1 MSITTTDEIIKVLI
15 KKDRLFL
22 DLHQRFGLIDYQS
35 NANLFEEIVR
45 TIVGQMLTIK
55 VADVITARIH
65 HLTAFEPTK
74 LATCS
79 STDLRNC
86 GISNAKV
93 NAIQTFSQD
102 YLEGKYDF
110 SRLEALSDEEVIHYL
125 RQIKGVGRW
134 TAEMIA
140 LFSLGRSNIFSYD
153 DVALKLGL
161 LKAYP
166 HYKTMN
172 KPRFEQL
179 RKKFSPYC
187 SYASLYF
194 YACRDAK

>member
-1 MSITTTDEIIKVLI
+1 MSISTTDEIINALI
-15 KKDRLFL
+15 KKDPLFL
-22 DLHQRFGLIDYQS
+22 ELHRRFGLIHYQS
-35 NANLFEEIVR
+35 NVDLFEEIVR

-55 VADVITARIH
+55 VADVINARIQN
-65 HLTAFEPTK
+65 LTAFEPTK

-79 STDLRNC
+79 SHDLRNC

-93 NAIQTFSQD
+93 KSIQTFSQD
-102 YLEGKYDF
+102 YLKGKYDF
-110 SRLEALSDEEVIHYL
+110 SRLEALSDEEVIDYL

-140 LFSLGRSNIFSYD
+140 LFSLGRSNIFSFD
-153 DVALKLGL
+153 DVALKLGI

-166 HYKTMN
+166 DYKTMN
-172 KPRFEQL
+172 KPRFNQL

-194 YACRDAK
+194 YASHDAK

>member
-1 MSITTTDEIIKVLI
+1 MSITTTPKIIEELI
-15 KKDRLFL
+15 RKERLFY
-22 DLHQRFGLIDYQS
+22 DLHQQFGLIHYQS
-35 NANLFEEIVR
+35 NDGLFEEIVR
-45 TIVGQMLTIK
+45 TIVGQMLTMK
-55 VADVITARIH
+55 VTDVINGRIEK
-65 HLTAFEPTK
+65 LTAFDPHK
-74 LATCS
+74 LAICPS
-79 STDLRNC
+79 EDLRNC

-93 NAIQTFSQD
+93 TYIQAFSHD

-110 SRLEALSDEEVIHYL
+110 SRLAQFNDEEVITYL

-140 LFSLGRSNIFSYD
+140 LFSLGRSNIFSFD

-166 HYKTMN
+166 HYKTMS
-172 KPRFEQL
+172 KIRFEQL

-194 YACRDAK
+194 YAYRDAK

>member
-1 MSITTTDEIIKVLI
+1 MSITTTPSIIEELI
-15 KKDRLFL
+15 RKDPLFSQ
-22 DLHQRFGLIDYQS
+22 LHQQFDLIHYQS
-35 NANLFEEIVR
+35 NYELFEEIVR
-45 TIVGQMLTIK
+45 TIVGQMLTMK
-55 VADVITARIH
+55 VADVINSRIGK
-65 HLTAFEPTK
+65 LTDFDPHRIANCPGE
-74 LATCS
+74 
-79 STDLRNC
+79 DLRKC

-93 NAIQTFSQD
+93 TYIQAFSHD

-110 SRLEALSDEEVIHYL
+110 SRLDQLNDEEVITYL

-166 HYKTMN
+166 HFKTMN
-172 KPRFEQL
+172 KHRFEQL

-194 YACRDAK
+194 YALRDAK

>member
-1 MSITTTDEIIKVLI
+1 MSIATTDEIIKALI
-15 KKDRLFL
+15 KKDRIFF
-22 DLHQRFGLIDYQS
+22 DLYQQFGLIHYQT

-55 VADVITARIH
+55 VADVITFRIQN
-65 HLTAFEPTK
+65 LTAFEPTK

-79 STDLRNC
+79 SQDLRNC

-93 NAIQTFSQD
+93 NAIQTFSQE
-102 YLEGKYDF
+102 YLNGKYDF
-110 SRLEALSDEEVIHYL
+110 SHLEAFTDEEVIDYL

-140 LFSLGRSNIFSYD
+140 LFSLGRSNIFSFD
-153 DVALKLGL
+153 DVALKVGL

-172 KPRFEQL
+172 KPRFERL

-194 YACRDAK
+194 YACRDTK